1 MSAAAG
7 PGEARA
13 RALRANAIV
22 SGERMQRQSTRK
34 RSSLTAGGPESA
46 RVPPVQRRLDIGG
59 VLKTAFETYTAQA
72 TLLIPAALL
81 LFLPVAIVTGLILSG
96 DAGLLSL
103 VLVQLVTALA
113 TVFFQGM
120 VVEAAR
126 DMLDGRRDE
135 TIGGLFRAALP
146 VLVPLLVAGLI
157 VSIATAFGL
166 LLLIVGAVLVATIF
180 AVVAPVVVVE
190 RTGAIDAL
198 KRSIAL
204 VKPYFLQVLG
214 VVVVV
219 FIINF
224 VISLL
229 LRAIFSGI
237 DDSAFGFA
245 AATLVTQAITAPIA
259 ALAAAALYFQL
270 KQLHGEPVDGTQPQG
285 TAAAVPPPAV

>member
-1 MSAAAG
+1 MHG
-7 PGEARA
+7 
-13 RALRANAIV
+13 
-22 SGERMQRQSTRK
+22 K
-34 RSSLTAGGPESA
+34 
-46 RVPPVQRRLDIGG
+46 LDIGG
-59 VLKTAFETYTAQA
+59 VLKQTFETYRAQA

-81 LFLPVAIVTGLILSG
+81 VFLPVAIITGLILSG
-96 DAGLLSL
+96 DVGLLGLILATLLS
-103 VLVQLVTALA
+103 ALA
-113 TVFFQGM
+113 TVLFQGM

-135 TIGGLFRAALP
+135 TIGGLVKAVVP

-157 VSIATAFGL
+157 VSVATAIGL
-166 LLLIVGAVLVATIF
+166 LLLIVGAILVATVF

-204 VKPYFLQVLG
+204 VKPHFVQVLG
-214 VVVVV
+214 VIVVV

-237 DDSAFGFA
+237 DDSVFGYS
-245 AATLVTQAITAPIA
+245 AATLVTQALTAPIS
-259 ALAAAALYFQL
+259 ALAAAVLYFRL
-270 KQLHGEPVDGTQPQG
+270 KELHGEPVGSPTQPAG
-285 TAAAVPPPAV
+285 TAAVSPPTPAV

>member
-1 MSAAAG
+1 
-7 PGEARA
+7 
-13 RALRANAIV
+13 
-22 SGERMQRQSTRK
+22 
-34 RSSLTAGGPESA
+34 
-46 RVPPVQRRLDIGG
+46 VPPVQRRLDIGG
-59 VLKTAFETYTAQA
+59 VLRTAFETYTAQA

-103 VLVQLVTALA
+103 VLVQLVTVLA

-198 KRSIAL
+198 KRSVAL

-259 ALAAAALYFQL
+259 ALAAASLYFQL